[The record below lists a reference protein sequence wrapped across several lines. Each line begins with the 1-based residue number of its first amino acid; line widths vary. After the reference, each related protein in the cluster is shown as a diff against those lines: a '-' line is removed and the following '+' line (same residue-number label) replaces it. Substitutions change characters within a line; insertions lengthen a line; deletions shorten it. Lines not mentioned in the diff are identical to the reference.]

1 MKALSIRQ
9 PWSWL
14 ILHGGKD
21 IENRTWNTKHRGLF
35 LIHASKGMTRREY
48 EDVCEYAVDRRI
60 RIDMPT
66 FDQLQRGG
74 IVGAVELVD
83 CVRESASP
91 WYMGEVGFVLAN
103 PRPLPFIEC
112 GGALGFF
119 NVPETVSRAVQLHL
133 GHTATAAG

>member
-1 MKALSIRQ
+1 MKALSIRN
-9 PWSWL
+9 PWAWL

-21 IENRTWNTKHRGLF
+21 IENRTWATKHRGQF

-48 EDVCEYAVDRRI
+48 VDVFKYAAERRASV
-60 RIDMPT
+60 PP

-74 IVGAVELVD
+74 IIGAVDLVD
-83 CVRESASP
+83 CVKESASP
-91 WYMGEVGFVLAN
+91 WYMGEVAFVLAN

-119 NVPETVSRAVQLHL
+119 NVPESVSLVAQSHL
-133 GHTATAAG
+133 GSVN